1 MVGEPVQQCAGQTF
15 RAEYPGPFVE
25 RQVGG
30 HQSGAALV
38 TLAEHLEQQFGAG
51 FTERNKAGFVDDQQ
65 AVFSQLLL
73 EAQQA
78 FLVSGLHQLV
88 NQGGG
93 RGEAHREPLL
103 AGCQTKAESDMGLAG
118 AAVAERDDVLAALG
132 IFTARQLH
140 DQHLVERWDGLEV
153 EAVEAFDGGEP
164 GLPDPPLD
172 HPAFAVDGQGCGAK
186 R

>member
-65 AVFSQLLL
+65 AVFSQLLM

-78 FLVSGLHQLV
+78 FIADGGEGYKNKSDCLH
-88 NQGGG
+88 GID
-93 RGEAHREPLL
+93 L
-103 AGCQTKAESDMGLAG
+103 AKSSSDA
-118 AAVAERDDVLAALG
+118 
-132 IFTARQLH
+132 
-140 DQHLVERWDGLEV
+140 
-153 EAVEAFDGGEP
+153 EAVE
-164 GLPDPPLD
+164 
-172 HPAFAVDGQGCGAK
+172 VDE
-186 R
+186 

>member
-51 FTERNKAGFVDDQQ
+51 FTGFTEDGTKPEFVDDQQ

-73 EAQQA
+73 EAQQPRA
-78 FLVSGLHQLV
+78 
-88 NQGGG
+88 
-93 RGEAHREPLL
+93 
-103 AGCQTKAESDMGLAG
+103 
-118 AAVAERDDVLAALG
+118 
-132 IFTARQLH
+132 
-140 DQHLVERWDGLEV
+140 
-153 EAVEAFDGGEP
+153 
-164 GLPDPPLD
+164 
-172 HPAFAVDGQGCGAK
+172 
-186 R
+186 